1 MPTTDIIFYQEEDG
15 IVPIVDW
22 LDGLPDKARVK
33 CLARLGRLEES
44 GHDIRRPEADL
55 LRDGIYELRIGLQ
68 GINYRVLYF
77 FHGKEAAVVSHG
89 LTKKRRVPPGLTH
102 HNSDVGLHGK
112 FRVPSKP
119 RLLPY
124 SLATFR

>member
-33 CLARLGRLEES
+33 CLARLGRLEEL
-44 GHDIRRPEADL
+44 GHEIRRPEADL

-68 GINYRVLYF
+68 GINYVDPSGRGIHATSV
-77 FHGKEAAVVSHG
+77 AVEERHDSDFSPSSTQV
-89 LTKKRRVPPGLTH
+89 KR
-102 HNSDVGLHGK
+102 
-112 FRVPSKP
+112 SKC
-119 RLLPY
+119 
-124 SLATFR
+124 T